1 MTLLDLP
8 DGVLGEVMER
18 LCMRDA
24 LNAGAACR
32 RLFRVAFGELN
43 ETTNEDKTLYR
54 PRVCPAWPDR
64 TGGVGTTRCVR
75 VMTWNVKN
83 NDPNPAHRFMNQPG
97 AGAEDGGWHWY
108 SRLPI
113 VARVSLLYKR
123 SYGQLV

>member
-1 MTLLDLP
+1 M
-8 DGVLGEVMER
+8 MER

-43 ETTNEDKTLYR
+43 KTTNEDRSLYR

-75 VMTWNVKN
+75 VMTWNLKN
-83 NDPNPAHRFMNQPG
+83 NDPNPACRFMNLPG

-113 VARVSLLYKR
+113 VARVSSFYKR